1 MSASPPFFFSLLA
14 YVHSNTQTAVGN
26 LNETP
31 SGGGGSLDPK
41 FYLTLEIP
49 WTVGSSIH
57 EVSMQED
64 WSGLPFFPP
73 RDLPNP
79 GIEPQSPALKV
90 DSLPTELPV
99 PWIKYWLKATVCKLN
114 ISLFLSFTVT
124 ILLF

>member
-1 MSASPPFFFSLLA
+1 M
-14 YVHSNTQTAVGN
+14 GN
-26 LNETP
+26 LNGTP
-31 SGGGGSLDPK
+31 SGGGGSLGLK
-41 FYLTLEIP
+41 FCLTLDTP
-49 WTVGSSIH
+49 WIVGSSVDEI
-57 EVSMQED
+57 SRQEY

-79 GIEPQSPALKV
+79 GIESRSSALKV

-99 PWIKYWLKATVCKLN
+99 PWIKYWLKATICELN

>member
-1 MSASPPFFFSLLA
+1 VIVPYCCGSGTFITLNVVVIVWSLSPVQFFA
-14 YVHSNTQTAVGN
+14 T
-26 LNETP
+26 
-31 SGGGGSLDPK
+31 
-41 FYLTLEIP
+41 P
-49 WTVGSSIH
+49 WTVAH
-57 EVSMQED
+57 QALLSMGFPRQEY